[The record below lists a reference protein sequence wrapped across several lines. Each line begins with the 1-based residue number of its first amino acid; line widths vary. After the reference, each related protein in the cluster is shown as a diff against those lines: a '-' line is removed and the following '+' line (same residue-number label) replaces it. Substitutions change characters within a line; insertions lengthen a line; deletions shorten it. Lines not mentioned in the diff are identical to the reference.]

1 MIPVSGGDGGRSIAG
16 PKTNET
22 QSKFIRQAMILRKN
36 LYEWN
41 RMLLSSTGEDWP
53 TMVGRLNAALNQ
65 AGSLDDC
72 VEDLLEHFVYVPKK
86 STTNPQDVP
95 VFLSSRLAAPAGDET
110 KKKSQ
115 VQEEAIEVIDR
126 MGQPVAHL
134 NQYESHSRDLVVEFE
149 TSLVRF

>member
-1 MIPVSGGDGGRSIAG
+1 MAYNGRAIECSSGEFLNPAILYSQNISPVTIFIPQ
-16 PKTNET
+16 K
-22 QSKFIRQAMILRKN
+22 
-36 LYEWN
+36 
-41 RMLLSSTGEDWP
+41 
-53 TMVGRLNAALNQ
+53 NQ

>member
-53 TMVGRLNAALNQ
+53 TMVGRLNAAL
-65 AGSLDDC
+65 
-72 VEDLLEHFVYVPKK
+72 V
-86 STTNPQDVP
+86 
-95 VFLSSRLAAPAGDET
+95 SS
-110 KKKSQ
+110 
-115 VQEEAIEVIDR
+115 
-126 MGQPVAHL
+126 
-134 NQYESHSRDLVVEFE
+134 
-149 TSLVRF
+149 